1 MKSAI
6 AVITIVFSLL
16 LSMLVAPVYA
26 GSITAIQEI
35 NASPARFDGR
45 TVTLRGV
52 TKDPTRIP
60 VIDLKAYVLE
70 DNTGEII
77 ILTSDN
83 LPEMGRTI
91 TVRVRIDNLA
101 VIKGEALGTTVVE
114 LQRYEQIQN
123 R

>member
-1 MKSAI
+1 MKSTI
-6 AVITIVFSLL
+6 AVITIGFSLL
-16 LSMLVAPVYA
+16 LLILVAPVYA
-26 GSITAIQEI
+26 SSITAIQEI
-35 NASPARFDGR
+35 NTSPARFDGK

-70 DNTGEII
+70 DDTGEII

-83 LPEMGRTI
+83 LPEMGKTT
-91 TVRVRIDNLA
+91 TVRVCIDHLA

-114 LQRYEQIQN
+114 LQRYE
-123 R
+123 